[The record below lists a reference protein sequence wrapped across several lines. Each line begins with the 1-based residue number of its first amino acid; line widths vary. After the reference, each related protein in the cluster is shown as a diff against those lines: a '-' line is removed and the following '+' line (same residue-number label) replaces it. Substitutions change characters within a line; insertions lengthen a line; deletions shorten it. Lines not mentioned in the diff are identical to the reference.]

1 VIAAVFDTNVVISGT
16 LAPDGAPGK
25 LLNAILD
32 GFCQPVVT
40 DSIMAEYE
48 EVLSRPK
55 FRFPRAKIHFLLDAI
70 RARAV
75 YAPFMPVRIE
85 GALPDSDDII
95 FVEAALSLQA
105 PLITGNAKHFPEPVV
120 RGVLILSPAVFLA
133 RLRPGAGFPV

>member
-1 VIAAVFDTNVVISGT
+1 MVAVFDTNVVISGVLT
-16 LAPDGAPGK
+16 PDGAPGK

-55 FRFPRAKIHFLLDAI
+55 FRFPPAKIHQLLDAI
-70 RARAV
+70 RSRAV
-75 YAPFMPVRIE
+75 FAPFIPVHIE
-85 GALPDSDDII
+85 GILPDPDDII
-95 FVEAALSLQA
+95 FVEAALSLQV
-105 PLITGNAKHFPEPVV
+105 PIITGNAKHFPKPVV

-133 RLRPGAGFPV
+133 RLNLGSGFTV